1 MKSEIKGMYIAVLKY
16 GKTVQGYY
24 DYIDQLQSVASWPDN
39 TSIFY
44 QYSVLLKRFMKAG
57 K

>member
-24 DYIDQLQSVASWPDN
+24 DYIDQLQSVSAWPDN